1 MSDVVSQMLAAAG
14 EIYDR
19 EVSELM
25 ASAHRSALRGIAGSE
40 ILAAFKTHVADP
52 KAGAFLPKP
61 ADILRHVQAARIA
74 DTEDDFA
81 RMMDAACFGGQSG
94 VQGAALTL
102 FARATDNA
110 STFDMRQW
118 TYVEWDHARDRCLK
132 LAASTAREQPIS
144 VPALNGAHPQGRLS

>member
-1 MSDVVSQMLAAAG
+1 MSDVTSQMLAAAG

-25 ASAHRSALRGIAGSE
+25 ASAHRSALRGIAGPE
-40 ILAAFKTHVADP
+40 ILAAFQAHVADP
-52 KAGAFLPKP
+52 NAGAFFPKP

-74 DTEDDFA
+74 DTESDFA
-81 RMMDAACFGGQSG
+81 RLMNAACFGGPSG
-94 VQGAALTL
+94 VQSTAPVL
-102 FARATDNA
+102 FSIATDNA

-118 TYVEWDHARDRCLK
+118 DYTRWDRVRERYLK

-144 VPALNGAHPQGRLS
+144 VPALNGARTQGRLS